1 MKKIPVVQTI
11 KAGYGFVF
19 THLGTI
25 IGLIWVPMVLL
36 TVLGFFVEQRYYIAA
51 ADALASNNYA
61 RLGPSVI
68 SLFCYFV
75 AAILLYAVMVVPVMQ
90 LALGQRKD
98 GAIAHFALGPA
109 EWRMFRALAGLAAF
123 LFLPVL
129 VTAFLFN
136 SVAAVMSGQA
146 KPMLVAGG
154 LEVLLLLFYLALVY
168 IALRFV
174 FLLPAV
180 AVNEEGP
187 VLPRA
192 WILSGGNFW
201 RILAIMLATLGPVVL
216 AVAVAQVALQGP
228 NAVMPHF
235 ANSSAMAAAQ
245 LHYIA
250 DHMPV
255 SKGVDFLVAP
265 LMLGLAAGVSAAA
278 MRALQESGAVKS

>member
-1 MKKIPVVQTI
+1 MKKIPIVPTI

-19 THLGTI
+19 THLGAI
-25 IGLIWVPMVLL
+25 IGLIWIPMVLV
-36 TVLGFFVEQRYYIAA
+36 TVLGFFVEQRYYAAA
-51 ADALASNNYA
+51 ADALASNNFA

-75 AAILLYAVMVVPVMQ
+75 AAILLYAVMYVPVMQ

-109 EWRMFRALAGLAAF
+109 EWRMFRALAALAAF

-129 VTAFLFN
+129 ITAFLFN
-136 SVAAVMSGQA
+136 TVAALMGTGSQA
-146 KPMLVAGG
+146 KSMLAAGG
-154 LEVLLLLFYLALVY
+154 LEVLLVLSYLALVY

-192 WILSGGNFW
+192 WLLSGGNFW
-201 RILAIMLATLGPVVL
+201 RILAIMLATLGPVAL
-216 AVAVAQVALQGP
+216 AAAVAQVALEGP
-228 NAVMPHF
+228 GAIVPSF
-235 ANSSAMAAAQ
+235 ANSAAMAAAQ
-245 LHYIA
+245 LHLISLN
-250 DHMPV
+250 MPV
-255 SKGVDFLVAP
+255 SKGVEFLVAP
-265 LMLGLAAGVSAAA
+265 LILGLAAGSSAAA
-278 MRALQESGAVKS
+278 MRALQEKASV

>member
-1 MKKIPVVQTI
+1 MKKIPIVQTV
-11 KAGYGFVF
+11 KAAYGFVF
-19 THLGTI
+19 THLGAI
-25 IGLIWVPMVLL
+25 IGLIWVPMVLV
-36 TVLGFFVEQRYYIAA
+36 TVLGFFVEQRYYAAA
-51 ADALASNNYA
+51 ADALASDNFA

-75 AAILLYAVMVVPVMQ
+75 AAILLYAMMYVPVMQ

-98 GAIAHFALGPA
+98 GAIFHFALGPA
-109 EWRMFRALAGLAAF
+109 EWRMFRALAGLAAY

-129 VTAFLFN
+129 ITAFLFN
-136 SVAAVMSGQA
+136 TVVALMGQAGQA
-146 KPMLVAGG
+146 KSMLAAGG
-154 LEVLLLLFYLALVY
+154 LEVLLALSYLALVY

-201 RILAIMLATLGPVVL
+201 RILAIMLATLGPVAL
-216 AVAVAQVALQGP
+216 AAAVAQIALEGSGALLP
-228 NAVMPHF
+228 SF
-235 ANSSAMAAAQ
+235 ANSAAMAAAQ
-245 LHYIA
+245 LHLISLN
-250 DHMPV
+250 MPV

-265 LMLGLAAGVSAAA
+265 LVLGLAAGSSAAA
-278 MRALQESGAVKS
+278 MRALKETASA

>member
-1 MKKIPVVQTI
+1 MKKIPILPTI

-19 THLGTI
+19 THLGAI
-25 IGLIWVPMVLL
+25 IGLIWVPMVLV
-36 TVLGFFVEQRYYIAA
+36 TVLGFFVEQRYYAAA
-51 ADALASNNYA
+51 ADALASNNFA
-61 RLGPSVI
+61 RLGPSLI

-75 AAILLYAVMVVPVMQ
+75 AAILLYAVMAVPVMQ

-98 GAIAHFALGPA
+98 SVIAHFALGPA
-109 EWRMFRALAGLAAF
+109 EWRMFRALAGLTAF
-123 LFLPVL
+123 LILPVL
-129 VTAFLFN
+129 ITAFLFN
-136 SVAAVMSGQA
+136 AVTGLIGRGA
-146 KPMLVAGG
+146 GTMLAAGG
-154 LEVLLLLFYLALVY
+154 LEVLLVLSYLALVY

-180 AVNEEGP
+180 AVHEEGP

-201 RILAIMLATLGPVVL
+201 RILAIMLATLGPVAL
-216 AVAVAQVALQGP
+216 AAAVAQIALQGP

-250 DHMPV
+250 AHMPV
-255 SKGVDFLVAP
+255 NKGVDFLVAP
-265 LMLGLAAGVSAAA
+265 LILGLAAGTSAAA
-278 MRALQESGAVKS
+278 IRALKEGDVAAA